1 MVHLTTALDASSGVP
16 LYEQL
21 YRSLAGEMRS
31 GTLAAGTRMPG
42 KRRLA
47 AELSVSVN
55 TVDAAYQMLA
65 AEGYLE
71 SRERSGFYVQ
81 EYLALPSRP
90 AGGTEQPAPP
100 KPEPPVLPVRYDL
113 STRGVDP
120 ELFPFRTWARLQ
132 KEESAVQQVLD
143 SPAAA
148 KGLDDSYQPVPD
160 VRDDP
165 AYFARLYD
173 QYATDV
179 LRVCYFYLSDRE
191 KAEDVCQDVF
201 VRLMTTHPLLQPGR
215 EKSWLLKVA
224 LNRCRDLWRG
234 AWLKRVILGGPTFEL
249 IPAPDE
255 FSRRDDQQ
263 AMMAA
268 INQLPATFKEVI
280 LLHYY
285 QGMNIAEIAQ
295 MLELP
300 EGTISSRLSRGRKK
314 LESILLKGGDAR

>member
-1 MVHLTTALDASSGVP
+1 MS
-16 LYEQL
+16 
-21 YRSLAGEMRS
+21 
-31 GTLAAGTRMPG
+31 
-42 KRRLA
+42 
-47 AELSVSVN
+47 
-55 TVDAAYQMLA
+55 
-65 AEGYLE
+65 
-71 SRERSGFYVQ
+71 
-81 EYLALPSRP
+81 
-90 AGGTEQPAPP
+90 
-100 KPEPPVLPVRYDL
+100 EPT
-113 STRGVDP
+113 SKH
-120 ELFPFRTWARLQ
+120 
-132 KEESAVQQVLD
+132 KEESAVQQALD

-234 AWLKRVILGGPTFEL
+234 AWLKRVIVGGPTFEL

>member
-1 MVHLTTALDASSGVP
+1 MS
-16 LYEQL
+16 
-21 YRSLAGEMRS
+21 
-31 GTLAAGTRMPG
+31 
-42 KRRLA
+42 
-47 AELSVSVN
+47 
-55 TVDAAYQMLA
+55 
-65 AEGYLE
+65 
-71 SRERSGFYVQ
+71 
-81 EYLALPSRP
+81 
-90 AGGTEQPAPP
+90 
-100 KPEPPVLPVRYDL
+100 EPT
-113 STRGVDP
+113 SKH
-120 ELFPFRTWARLQ
+120 
-132 KEESAVQQVLD
+132 KEESAVQQALD

-160 VRDDP
+160 VRDDS

-201 VRLMTTHPLLQPGR
+201 VRLMTTHPVLQPGR

>member
-1 MVHLTTALDASSGVP
+1 MS
-16 LYEQL
+16 
-21 YRSLAGEMRS
+21 
-31 GTLAAGTRMPG
+31 
-42 KRRLA
+42 
-47 AELSVSVN
+47 
-55 TVDAAYQMLA
+55 
-65 AEGYLE
+65 
-71 SRERSGFYVQ
+71 
-81 EYLALPSRP
+81 
-90 AGGTEQPAPP
+90 
-100 KPEPPVLPVRYDL
+100 EPT
-113 STRGVDP
+113 SKH
-120 ELFPFRTWARLQ
+120 
-132 KEESAVQQVLD
+132 KEESAVQQALD
-143 SPAAA
+143 SPASA

-268 INQLPATFKEVI
+268 INQLPATLKEVI